1 MEIKCNSKS
10 KLNNI
15 NCVYILKD
23 ILKYIKKIRS
33 YKILNYNTLLKRLS
47 INPEDFKKMH
57 IFVYLK
63 NRYDFEIDIDEKK
76 FILMGKAIQDLDFFE
91 DIELN
96 EFEEFNLSYNSLT
109 DITKLKQLR
118 LNQLL
123 FF

>member
-109 DITKLKQLR
+109 DITKLKQLG

>member
-10 KLNNI
+10 KLNKI

-33 YKILNYNTLLKRLS
+33 YKILNHNTLLKRLS
-47 INPEDFKKMH
+47 INPEDFKKMR

-63 NRYDFEIDIDEKK
+63 NRYDFEIDEKK

-123 FF
+123 IL